1 MKSYLKTGLRL
12 GENLSIFIKVSCLI
26 LLKTLSYRCV
36 SQTSSRHP
44 NKDTEEL
51 LITLGQK
58 FQFIMKKLF
67 LLIIMSMFQ
76 FGQPQLSLL
85 FTLLLEMLSRMHRSR
100 LFVLLT
106 IQRLSFLWTSNM
118 SLFPNM
124 VLVSSWIFQP
134 SFLQRY
140 VKEYYYIK

>member
-1 MKSYLKTGLRL
+1 M
-12 GENLSIFIKVSCLI
+12 VSCTSTKI
-26 LLKTLSYRCV
+26 FAETLSNRCV
-36 SQTSSRHP
+36 SQTYSRHP

-58 FQFIMKKLF
+58 FQFIMKKSS

-85 FTLLLEMLSRMHRSR
+85 FTLLLEMLSRMLRSP
-100 LFVLLT
+100 LFVPLT

-118 SLFPNM
+118 SLFPST
-124 VLVSSWIFQP
+124 VLVSSLIFQP
-134 SFLQRY
+134 SFLRRY
-140 VKEYYYIK
+140 FKEYFYIK